1 MKYVTG
7 NLLDMFDQG
16 KFDIIIHGCNC
27 FCAMGGGIAKQI
39 ADRYPEALIADK
51 ETTPGDY
58 HKMGSYSFAELPGNR
73 AIINGYTQ
81 FAYGKTEVYTNYQS
95 VYFLFKKLR
104 CIRNDVRI
112 GIPKIGAGLGG
123 GDWKVIE
130 GIIDEVME
138 GKDIT
143 CVIYEK

>member
-16 KFDIIIHGCNC
+16 KFDIIVHGCNC
-27 FCAMGGGIAKQI
+27 FCTMRCGIAKQI
-39 ADRYPEALIADK
+39 ADRYPEALAADK
-51 ETTPGDY
+51 ETMLGDY
-58 HKMGSYSFAELPGNR
+58 HKMGNYSFAELEGNK

-81 FAYGKTEVYTNYQS
+81 FAYGKTETYTNYTA
-95 VYFLFKKLR
+95 VYSLFKKLK
-104 CIRNDVRI
+104 CIRSDVRI

-130 GIIDEVME
+130 GIIDEAME
-138 GKDIT
+138 GKDVT